1 MAERKEI
8 TTKCHN
14 CGRDSFLDLNCADC
28 TRAFNRG
35 QRSEYDKRQRLIKDA
50 VKKSDKYLLERISR
64 LETQLKVYAN
74 ANNNL
79 SEYCQEHSED
89 GHEFCDK
96 CVEYGKKEER
106 KRIYGFLKKRNF
118 LKLAREF
125 NKGD

>member
-35 QRSEYDKRQRLIKDA
+35 QEIEYNKWKRKC
-50 VKKSDKYLLERISR
+50 K
-64 LETQLKVYAN
+64 
-74 ANNNL
+74 
-79 SEYCQEHSED
+79 EHSED

-96 CVEYGKKEER
+96 CFEYGKKEER

-118 LKLAREF
+118 HKLAREF